1 MLKESK
7 SITSL
12 LPASICI
19 PKIYSVTQST
29 YSNVNDCL
37 Y

>member
-7 SITSL
+7 STSL
-12 LPASICI
+12 LLASICI
-19 PKIYSVTQST
+19 PKIYSVTLSI